1 MKQMTF
7 RVLMR
12 HTREQHRRTWAVVR
26 VPGDATAKEVR
37 DATCFAI
44 VDRGANSSW
53 EIVLREEVAG
63 AVPDMSFGRGEDGKL
78 MVQHD

>member
-44 VDRGANSSW
+44 VDRGANTGPARIKPWLTSR
-53 EIVLREEVAG
+53 LR
-63 AVPDMSFGRGEDGKL
+63 
-78 MVQHD
+78 